1 MSAIVIAFLTAY
13 EVKPKGGM
21 ITLESPLM
29 RTDRPIRFNVVTV
42 ARMLSRRVM
51 TGTSLE
57 LDPPSAVLA
66 LSAVLAPFRGADE
79 LGSCQPWESSNKRG
93 RQREKT
99 IRNLENQICIQALRS
114 NPVEARRHGSFDAV
128 ESRERPSSM
137 PVESR

>member
-66 LSAVLAPFRGADE
+66 LSAVLMSWAAVN
-79 LGSCQPWESSNKRG
+79 LGSPRTKGGDNARKQPG
-93 RQREKT
+93 T
-99 IRNLENQICIQALRS
+99 
-114 NPVEARRHGSFDAV
+114 
-128 ESRERPSSM
+128 
-137 PVESR
+137 